1 MKKGLEFLSNRI
13 VVSIILIII
22 QIIAIL
28 IFAYTLFIDLWVFK
42 IIFMMLSFLVVFY
55 IINKDDDPSYKII
68 WLVPI
73 LSFPVFGGVLYLAFG
88 NKKPAKKLQIAFDKQ
103 SKATNPY
110 IYPNH
115 VLEEIDDPII
125 KGQIKYLVNENFP
138 VYNNSEIKYYS
149 LGELDEGIF
158 EKDDVEQLL
167 SKVIDS
173 LPERCREIFLKSKI
187 EGKKQKEIAEEM
199 NISINTVETQMGIAY
214 KKLRNELKDY
224 FPLFIFL
231 YYL

>member
-1 MKKGLEFLSNRI
+1 MVSVFLI
-13 VVSIILIII
+13 Y
-22 QIIAIL
+22 QKFYP
-28 IFAYTLFIDLWVFK
+28 IF
-42 IIFMMLSFLVVFY
+42 
-55 IINKDDDPSYKII
+55 
-68 WLVPI
+68 I
-73 LSFPVFGGVLYLAFG
+73 LSFPVFGGVLYLTFG

-115 VLEEIDDPII
+115 VLEEIADPII

>member
-1 MKKGLEFLSNRI
+1 MI
-13 VVSIILIII
+13 
-22 QIIAIL
+22 
-28 IFAYTLFIDLWVFK
+28 
-42 IIFMMLSFLVVFY
+42 
-55 IINKDDDPSYKII
+55 
-68 WLVPI
+68 
-73 LSFPVFGGVLYLAFG
+73 
-88 NKKPAKKLQIAFDKQ
+88 
-103 SKATNPY
+103 
-110 IYPNH
+110 
-115 VLEEIDDPII
+115 LEEQHIDFEQIYLSYFSKMKRFAREYVLSDEDAENIVQDVFLDFWEKKELLPLPINILAYLFTSI
-125 KGQIKYLVNENFP
+125 KNRCIDFLRHKIVQKEVENKMQEE
-138 VYNNSEIKYYS
+138 YRLTLQMKYYS

>member
-1 MKKGLEFLSNRI
+1 MKRFAREYVLSDEDAENIVQDVFLDFWEKKELLPLPINILAYLFTSIKNRCIDFLRHKI
-13 VVSIILIII
+13 VQKEVENKMQEEYRL
-22 QIIAIL
+22 
-28 IFAYTLFIDLWVFK
+28 TLQ
-42 IIFMMLSFLVVFY
+42 M
-55 IINKDDDPSYKII
+55 
-68 WLVPI
+68 
-73 LSFPVFGGVLYLAFG
+73 
-88 NKKPAKKLQIAFDKQ
+88 
-103 SKATNPY
+103 
-110 IYPNH
+110 
-115 VLEEIDDPII
+115 
-125 KGQIKYLVNENFP
+125 
-138 VYNNSEIKYYS
+138 KYYS
-149 LGELDEGIF
+149 LGELDEGIS

>member
-42 IIFMMLSFLVVFY
+42 IIFMVLSLLVVLY

-149 LGELDEGIF
+149 LGEEAYLDLLEELAKAKHFIF
-158 EKDDVEQLL
+158 MEYFIVE
-167 SKVIDS
+167 
-173 LPERCREIFLKSKI
+173 
-187 EGKKQKEIAEEM
+187 EGKMFDGSFK
-199 NISINTVETQMGIAY
+199 
-214 KKLRNELKDY
+214 Y
-224 FPLFIFL
+224 FKTES
-231 YYL
+231 

>member
-1 MKKGLEFLSNRI
+1 MILEKQHIDFEQIYLSYFSKMKRFAREYVLSDEDAENIVQDVFLDFWEKKELLPLPINILAYLFTSIKNRC
-13 VVSIILIII
+13 
-22 QIIAIL
+22 
-28 IFAYTLFIDLWVFK
+28 ID
-42 IIFMMLSFLVVFY
+42 FLRH
-55 IINKDDDPSYKII
+55 KM
-68 WLVPI
+68 
-73 LSFPVFGGVLYLAFG
+73 
-88 NKKPAKKLQIAFDKQ
+88 
-103 SKATNPY
+103 
-110 IYPNH
+110 
-115 VLEEIDDPII
+115 
-125 KGQIKYLVNENFP
+125 
-138 VYNNSEIKYYS
+138 KYYS

>member
-1 MKKGLEFLSNRI
+1 MQKEVENKMQEEYRL
-13 VVSIILIII
+13 
-22 QIIAIL
+22 
-28 IFAYTLFIDLWVFK
+28 TLQ
-42 IIFMMLSFLVVFY
+42 M
-55 IINKDDDPSYKII
+55 
-68 WLVPI
+68 
-73 LSFPVFGGVLYLAFG
+73 
-88 NKKPAKKLQIAFDKQ
+88 
-103 SKATNPY
+103 
-110 IYPNH
+110 
-115 VLEEIDDPII
+115 
-125 KGQIKYLVNENFP
+125 
-138 VYNNSEIKYYS
+138 KYYS

>member
-1 MKKGLEFLSNRI
+1 MIHSLPSSEPLTAQKLFSKLYVSYYARLVRFASLYVGAMGDAENIVQDVFLDFWEKKELLPLPINILAYLFTSIKNRCIDFLRHKI
-13 VVSIILIII
+13 VQKEVENKMQEEYRL
-22 QIIAIL
+22 
-28 IFAYTLFIDLWVFK
+28 TLQ
-42 IIFMMLSFLVVFY
+42 M
-55 IINKDDDPSYKII
+55 
-68 WLVPI
+68 
-73 LSFPVFGGVLYLAFG
+73 
-88 NKKPAKKLQIAFDKQ
+88 
-103 SKATNPY
+103 
-110 IYPNH
+110 
-115 VLEEIDDPII
+115 
-125 KGQIKYLVNENFP
+125 
-138 VYNNSEIKYYS
+138 KYYS

>member
-1 MKKGLEFLSNRI
+1 MILEKQHIDFEQIYLSYFSKMKRFAREYVLSDEDAENIVQDVFLDFWEKKELLPLPINILAYLFTSIKNRCIDFLRHKI
-13 VVSIILIII
+13 VQKEVENKMQEEYRL
-22 QIIAIL
+22 
-28 IFAYTLFIDLWVFK
+28 TLQ
-42 IIFMMLSFLVVFY
+42 M
-55 IINKDDDPSYKII
+55 
-68 WLVPI
+68 
-73 LSFPVFGGVLYLAFG
+73 
-88 NKKPAKKLQIAFDKQ
+88 
-103 SKATNPY
+103 
-110 IYPNH
+110 
-115 VLEEIDDPII
+115 
-125 KGQIKYLVNENFP
+125 
-138 VYNNSEIKYYS
+138 KYYS

-224 FPLFIFL
+224 FPRIICNLNKKSDFL
-231 YYL
+231 LADSFSTFVYTMN

>member
-42 IIFMMLSFLVVFY
+42 IIFMMLSLLVVLY

-88 NKKPAKKLQIAFDKQ
+88 NKKPAKKLQIAFDAGYK
-103 SKATNPY
+103 
-110 IYPNH
+110 H
-115 VLEEIDDPII
+115 V
-125 KGQIKYLVNENFP
+125 
-138 VYNNSEIKYYS
+138 
-149 LGELDEGIF
+149 
-158 EKDDVEQLL
+158 
-167 SKVIDS
+167 
-173 LPERCREIFLKSKI
+173 I
-187 EGKKQKEIAEEM
+187 E
-199 NISINTVETQMGIAY
+199 
-214 KKLRNELKDY
+214 
-224 FPLFIFL
+224 
-231 YYL
+231 